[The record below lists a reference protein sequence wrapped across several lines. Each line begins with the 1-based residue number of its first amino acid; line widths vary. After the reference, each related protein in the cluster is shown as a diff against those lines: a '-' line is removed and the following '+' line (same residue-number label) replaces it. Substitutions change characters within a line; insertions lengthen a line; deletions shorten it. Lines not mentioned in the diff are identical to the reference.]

1 MGNCWISCQVMADMK
16 KVYDDLIINKVT
28 RNSIISLTLG
38 FMYVWSMDT
47 LPAGGTLMASPLLRN
62 LWLSIR
68 RLFRSKSVFGVLLCA
83 KMVSKT
89 LLSIDLDKALR
100 MQNVIQAGEFNIQQ
114 RP

>member
-1 MGNCWISCQVMADMK
+1 
-16 KVYDDLIINKVT
+16 
-28 RNSIISLTLG
+28 
-38 FMYVWSMDT
+38 MDT
-47 LPAGGTLMASPLLRN
+47 LPAGGTLMAIPLLRN

-68 RLFRSKSVFGVLLCA
+68 RWFTLKSVFDVLCA

>member
-1 MGNCWISCQVMADMK
+1 MCDQWILCRPVALSWLAPYLET
-16 KVYDDLIINKVT
+16 YDCL
-28 RNSIISLTLG
+28 SG
-38 FMYVWSMDT
+38 
-47 LPAGGTLMASPLLRN
+47 AGLDRN
-62 LWLSIR
+62 LCL
-68 RLFRSKSVFGVLLCA
+68 VYYYVQ

>member
-1 MGNCWISCQVMADMK
+1 MALSWL
-16 KVYDDLIINKVT
+16 VPYLETYDCLSGANLD
-28 RNSIISLTLG
+28 
-38 FMYVWSMDT
+38 
-47 LPAGGTLMASPLLRN
+47 RN
-62 LWLSIR
+62 LCLAYYY
-68 RLFRSKSVFGVLLCA
+68 VQ

>member
-1 MGNCWISCQVMADMK
+1 MCDQWILCRPVALSWLAPLYLET
-16 KVYDDLIINKVT
+16 YDCL
-28 RNSIISLTLG
+28 SGASL
-38 FMYVWSMDT
+38 D
-47 LPAGGTLMASPLLRN
+47 RN
-62 LWLSIR
+62 LC
-68 RLFRSKSVFGVLLCA
+68 SVYYVQ

>member
-1 MGNCWISCQVMADMK
+1 
-16 KVYDDLIINKVT
+16 
-28 RNSIISLTLG
+28 
-38 FMYVWSMDT
+38 MDT
-47 LPAGGTLMASPLLRN
+47 LPAGGTLMASTLLRN
-62 LWLSIR
+62 LWLSFR
-68 RLFRSKSVFGVLLCA
+68 RWFRSKSVYVVLCA

>member
-1 MGNCWISCQVMADMK
+1 MCDQWILCRPVALSWLVPYLETSDCLSGADL
-16 KVYDDLIINKVT
+16 D
-28 RNSIISLTLG
+28 
-38 FMYVWSMDT
+38 
-47 LPAGGTLMASPLLRN
+47 RN
-62 LWLSIR
+62 LCLAYYY
-68 RLFRSKSVFGVLLCA
+68 VQ

>member
-1 MGNCWISCQVMADMK
+1 
-16 KVYDDLIINKVT
+16 
-28 RNSIISLTLG
+28 
-38 FMYVWSMDT
+38 MDT
-47 LPAGGTLMASPLLRN
+47 LPAGRGGTLMASPLLRN

-68 RLFRSKSVFGVLLCA
+68 RWFRSKSVFGVLCA

>member
-1 MGNCWISCQVMADMK
+1 
-16 KVYDDLIINKVT
+16 
-28 RNSIISLTLG
+28 
-38 FMYVWSMDT
+38 MDT

-68 RLFRSKSVFGVLLCA
+68 RWFRSKSVFGVLLCA